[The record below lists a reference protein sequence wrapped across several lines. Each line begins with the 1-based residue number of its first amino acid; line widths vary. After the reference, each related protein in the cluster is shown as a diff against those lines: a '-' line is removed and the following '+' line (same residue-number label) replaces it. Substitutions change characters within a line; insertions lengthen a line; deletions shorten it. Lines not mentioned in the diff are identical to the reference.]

1 MCIRDRIIAL
11 TANVFQTDIE
21 HCSAAGMNDHIGKPI
36 KVDELFAK
44 LARALCNS
52 GFQPADRAPRPP
64 EKPAPARPAPPAPL
78 PVSTVLDIATA
89 LGRLGNNEALLK
101 KLLALFHQSEADT
114 LQRIRQALA
123 AGDRALAHRL
133 AHTLKS
139 TAGTVG
145 ANRLQAA
152 ARAIEQRLLN
162 SADLSEQSWTELAD
176 AHAEVMAEL
185 ETPDPTREPP

>member
-1 MCIRDRIIAL
+1 S
-11 TANVFQTDIE
+11 T
-21 HCSAAGMNDHIGKPI
+21 
-36 KVDELFAK
+36 
-44 LARALCNS
+44 
-52 GFQPADRAPRPP
+52 
-64 EKPAPARPAPPAPL
+64 PPAPL
-78 PVSTVLDIATA
+78 PASAVLDLATA

>member
-1 MCIRDRIIAL
+1 M
-11 TANVFQTDIE
+11 
-21 HCSAAGMNDHIGKPI
+21 
-36 KVDELFAK
+36 
-44 LARALCNS
+44 
-52 GFQPADRAPRPP
+52 
-64 EKPAPARPAPPAPL
+64 
-78 PVSTVLDIATA
+78 
-89 LGRLGNNEALLK
+89 LK